1 MLMIVVGGACVGWYT
16 FDPGPD
22 VSVERLGRVNPGFDL
37 TDTAGQPRTLAS
49 YRGQVVVLVFGFTF
63 CPDACPTEL
72 FKLAQVMKRLGGD
85 ADRVQVLMVT
95 LDPERDSPEVLRRY
109 VSAFDGRFGALTGT
123 AEQLR
128 RAAQNFSVVYA
139 RVPIGDSYTIDH
151 STAIYLI
158 DPQGRY
164 RSSEPMSAGVDEL
177 TRRIQA
183 LAVDQPISVPLPFD
197 ASMTHL
203 KEQIAGNRENRQR
216 RTRQLGKLCTGR
228 FN

>member
-1 MLMIVVGGACVGWYT
+1 MRFAHGIAILMIVVGGACVSWYT
-16 FDPGPD
+16 FHPGPD
-22 VSVERLGRVNPGFDL
+22 VSVEKLGRVTPDFDL

-63 CPDACPTEL
+63 CPEACPTEL
-72 FKLAQVMKRLGGD
+72 FELAQVMKRLGSD

-109 VSAFDGRFGALTGT
+109 VTAFDARFGALTGT

-139 RVPIGDSYTIDH
+139 RVPIGDGYTIDH

-158 DPQGRY
+158 DQQGRH
-164 RSSEPMSAGVDEL
+164 RASEPMSVGVD
-177 TRRIQA
+177 A
-183 LAVDQPISVPLPFD
+183 LALRIGALV
-197 ASMTHL
+197 A
-203 KEQIAGNRENRQR
+203 R
-216 RTRQLGKLCTGR
+216 
-228 FN
+228 